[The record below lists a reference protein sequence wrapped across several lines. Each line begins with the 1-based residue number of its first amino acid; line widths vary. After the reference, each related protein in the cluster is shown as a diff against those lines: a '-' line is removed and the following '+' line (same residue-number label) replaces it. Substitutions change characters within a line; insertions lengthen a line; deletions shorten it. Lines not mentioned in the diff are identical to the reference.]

1 MLKLFDTT
9 IIIDYTHVFMIR
21 LRYYD
26 HPGSQD
32 KVSLLISTK
41 TYDKSASSSVYTNES
56 VVYVCVSWQLYTVYS
71 YMCVAA
77 YLAYSSHI
85 KVDIKV

>member
-9 IIIDYTHVFMIR
+9 MDIDYIHIFMKR
-21 LRYYD
+21 LKYYD

-32 KVSLLISTK
+32 KVSLLIRTK

-56 VVYVCVSWQLYTVYS
+56 VVYTVR
-71 YMCVAA
+71 MCIMAA
-77 YLAYSSHI
+77 LHCI
-85 KVDIKV
+85 

>member
-9 IIIDYTHVFMIR
+9 MDIDNIHIFMIR

-41 TYDKSASSSVYTNES
+41 TYDKSASFSVYTNKS

-71 YMCVAA
+71 YVAA
-77 YLAYSSHI
+77 YLLVI
-85 KVDIKV
+85 LK